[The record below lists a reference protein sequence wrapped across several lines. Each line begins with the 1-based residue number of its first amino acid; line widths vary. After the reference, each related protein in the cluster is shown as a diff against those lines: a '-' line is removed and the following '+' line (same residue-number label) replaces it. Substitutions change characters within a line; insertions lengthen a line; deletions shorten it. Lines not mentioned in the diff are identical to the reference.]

1 MMVRSVLATALA
13 MALTACGGGGGGGSN
28 VRVDP
33 PPTTPTPPTTPP
45 PTTPPP
51 AKPQEP
57 AFDAHLSVTNA
68 RAAQAAGHLHPA
80 ATAQPVFMA
89 HGSGDPVIPLVHAEH
104 GARVQLLDLCG
115 IVARDTTGGSQL
127 QQLLTACARRCK
139 AGLASFKVFQGVAL
153 VQLRQ
158 HEGFACVESVNEG
171 QRSLKSRL
179 GGGGQSRSRLTLCHG
194 HR

>member
-1 MMVRSVLATALA
+1 MERTMMVRSVLATALA

-68 RAAQAAGHLHPA
+68 RAAQAAGL
-80 ATAQPVFMA
+80 TGQGVR
-89 HGSGDPVIPLVHAEH
+89 I
-104 GARVQLLDLCG
+104 G
-115 IVARDTTGGSQL
+115 IVDSGVQRNA
-127 QQLLTACARRCK
+127 
-139 AGLASFKVFQGVAL
+139 VAL
-153 VQLRQ
+153 NGRVLANFNYIDPARNNLAVDDVVG
-158 HEGFACVESVNEG
+158 HGTAVA
-171 QRSLKSRL
+171 SLAA
-179 GGGGQSRSRLTLCHG
+179 GAAVGTWP
-194 HR
+194 